1 MNTALTLLSLLVS
14 NVCVIT
20 YAHLSSKSHYSALL
34 LPVIFFPLLYVL
46 NAAYSGG
53 FQFGAKADMGVAT
66 IVLISLGLNYLLL
79 FLANTFIWK
88 EQFGVLQIIGAV
100 LILCGGILLIVTKS
114 QQ

>member
-34 LPVIFFPLLYVL
+34 LPIIFFPLLYVL
-46 NAAYSGG
+46 NATYSGG
-53 FQFGAKADMGVAT
+53 FQFGAKAGIGVAT
-66 IVLISLGLNYLLL
+66 IALISLGLNYLVL

-88 EQFGVLQIIGAV
+88 EPFGYLHLLGAA
-100 LILCGGILLIVTKS
+100 LILSGGILLVVTKS